1 MVPILPLTS
10 RVRMI
15 RMQPTTLNPM
25 AASKLSKLKIHAT
38 FPQFFRFFWIYL
50 IIRTRFLS
58 EILILRII
66 LRHYW
71 GLSYET
77 TFTLFPAQSSGTKS
91 WSSPISQKLF
101 DKICL
106 NKINFLWRLIPLSQ
120 IFNGNVTT
128 QKLRCNVAGL
138 HVNDL

>member
-1 MVPILPLTS
+1 
-10 RVRMI
+10 
-15 RMQPTTLNPM
+15 MQLF
-25 AASKLSKLKIHAT
+25 SKYFDFSGFTHEL
-38 FPQFFRFFWIYL
+38 YL

-66 LRHYW
+66 LRHYL
-71 GLSYET
+71 GLRYET

-120 IFNGNVTT
+120 VFNGNVTT

-138 HVNDL
+138 HVNDCFCVLNGSLNSVDVLLWCIGTPEQ